1 MKAHHLDFLIDLIG
15 LAAIALI
22 SYGTWLIYE
31 PAAFI
36 VAGVILLVG
45 VILISRRRAWASS
58 AQHSQPR
65 Q

>member
-1 MKAHHLDFLIDLIG
+1 MDWLLDLIG
-15 LAAIALI
+15 LIAIGLI

-36 VAGVILLVG
+36 VAGLFILTG
-45 VILISRRRAWASS
+45 VILIVRRRHWDSS
-58 AQHSQPR
+58 AQHSARQP